1 MPHAT
6 YRQRRVLNRQERW
19 APCRSRPEPAL
30 PSSATDHPRPPEPT
44 TGHKPDT
51 WWHRPKRIA
60 LMVYSAFNRKP
71 AATDAEPST
80 APEVP
85 TEPAAVAGGP
95 ARWWRTR
102 LRAPRAADTSGNAR
116 VHAVAPVRAARER
129 RVIRS
134 SRGVHAA
141 LWQRALFL
149 APDVAAA
156 GTHPA
161 LRQQIDAE
169 GTA

>member
-1 MPHAT
+1 MT
-6 YRQRRVLNRQERW
+6 NRPRL
-19 APCRSRPEPAL
+19 PE
-30 PSSATDHPRPPEPT
+30 TT

-71 AATDAEPST
+71 AATDAGTTP
-80 APEVP
+80 APEISADLP
-85 TEPAAVAGGP
+85 DAGP

-102 LRAPRAADTSGNAR
+102 LRAPRAADTSGSGR
-116 VHAVAPVRAARER
+116 VHAVAPVRAEQDR
-129 RVIRS
+129 RVVRS
-134 SRGVHAA
+134 SRGVSAA
-141 LWQRALFL
+141 LWQEALFL
-149 APDVAAA
+149 APDVAGA

-161 LRQQIDAE
+161 LRRQIDAE